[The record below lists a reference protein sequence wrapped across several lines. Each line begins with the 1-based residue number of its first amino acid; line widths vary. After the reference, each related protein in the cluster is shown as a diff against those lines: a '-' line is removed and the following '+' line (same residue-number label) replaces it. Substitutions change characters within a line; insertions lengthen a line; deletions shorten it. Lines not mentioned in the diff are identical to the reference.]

1 MNKQLQQQQNFH
13 EVEIT
18 SGFIMKLIKLT
29 QENIR
34 LGKETMTKEEEI
46 QQQIYEIESQYP
58 NLHIDLHRD
67 QFKSGDV
74 DKLHLLY
81 NQLEEVKKYG
91 DVNQGLGT
99 WNGYEYVGNK

>member
-1 MNKQLQQQQNFH
+1 
-13 EVEIT
+13 
-18 SGFIMKLIKLT
+18 
-29 QENIR
+29 
-34 LGKETMTKEEEI
+34 MTKEEKI

-81 NQLEEVKKYG
+81 NQLEIERETNANRQAH
-91 DVNQGLGT
+91 NQSD
-99 WNGYEYVGNK
+99 WYKVRS